1 MMKTHAKNIKH
12 GKVILCVQQSKEL
25 LLILLL

>member
-1 MMKTHAKNIKH
+1 MIKTHAENIKD